1 MRDQFLDVGTQCTSR
16 WWNSLLHEIVVKFS
30 GKETNRTSQG
40 KINKW
45 TQILD
50 EVGAN
55 TRASNS
61 GETLSDYCIVSQ
73 IPLHCV
79 TIIIVLCHNYHC
91 IVSQYHCIV
100 SQHERKQY
108 QHNHNRHYHKPTLQ
122 EPGSVEMI
130 LCGFIKD
137 LY

>member
-1 MRDQFLDVGTQCTSR
+1 MHNNENKCKNQKEKFQKETNYSHSVQDQFPDVGTQCTSR
-16 WWNSLLHEIVVKFS
+16 WWNSLLHEILVKFS

-40 KINKW
+40 KINNKKKKKKW

-73 IPLHCV
+73 
-79 TIIIVLCHNYHC
+79 YHC
-91 IVSQYHCIV
+91 IVS
-100 SQHERKQY
+100 
-108 QHNHNRHYHKPTLQ
+108 
-122 EPGSVEMI
+122 
-130 LCGFIKD
+130 
-137 LY
+137 